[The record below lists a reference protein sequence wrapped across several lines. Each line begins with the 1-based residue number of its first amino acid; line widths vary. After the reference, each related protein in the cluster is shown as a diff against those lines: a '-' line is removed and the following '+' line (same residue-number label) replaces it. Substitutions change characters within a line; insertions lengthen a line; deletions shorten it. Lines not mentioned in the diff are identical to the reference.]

1 MGGVFTRAGMIA
13 ICGFSFLFVWFRF
26 CEKDAFL
33 RVGHRTFDP
42 EKVYLRPEGLARPQI
57 AKTSILRYYVA
68 MANKEYLTQARFE
81 ELQHELK
88 SLKFDKRKEIAD
100 ELEFAKSLG
109 DLSEN
114 AEYHEAREAQAAL
127 EDRISQLES
136 ILASAEIVSTHKSDT
151 ADIGSKVTV
160 QKKGE
165 KETRVY
171 IIVGSEEIDTAAG
184 KVSFK
189 SPIGQALLGKK
200 KGENFTVV
208 TPTKEVEYTV
218 VSIA

>member
-1 MGGVFTRAGMIA
+1 
-13 ICGFSFLFVWFRF
+13 
-26 CEKDAFL
+26 
-33 RVGHRTFDP
+33 
-42 EKVYLRPEGLARPQI
+42 
-57 AKTSILRYYVA
+57 

-88 SLKFDKRKEIAD
+88 SLKFDKRKEIAE

-136 ILASAEIVSTHKSDT
+136 ILASAEIVAAHKSDV

-165 KETRVY
+165 KETRVF

-189 SPIGQALLGKK
+189 SPIGQSLLGKK
-200 KGENFTVV
+200 KGDDFVV
-208 TPTKEVEYTV
+208 TTPTKEVTYSV
-218 VSIA
+218 ISIA

>member
-1 MGGVFTRAGMIA
+1 
-13 ICGFSFLFVWFRF
+13 
-26 CEKDAFL
+26 
-33 RVGHRTFDP
+33 
-42 EKVYLRPEGLARPQI
+42 
-57 AKTSILRYYVA
+57 

-189 SPIGQALLGKK
+189 SPIGQALFGKK
-200 KGENFTVV
+200 KGEEFIVQ
-208 TPTKEVEYTV
+208 TPTKEVEYSV
-218 VSIA
+218 VSIG

>member
-1 MGGVFTRAGMIA
+1 
-13 ICGFSFLFVWFRF
+13 
-26 CEKDAFL
+26 
-33 RVGHRTFDP
+33 
-42 EKVYLRPEGLARPQI
+42 
-57 AKTSILRYYVA
+57 

-81 ELQHELK
+81 ELEHELK
-88 SLKFDKRKEIAD
+88 SLKFDKRKEIA
-100 ELEFAKSLG
+100 EQIEFAKSLG

-114 AEYHEAREAQAAL
+114 AEYHDAREAQAAL

-151 ADIGSKVTV
+151 ADIGSRVTV

-165 KETRVY
+165 KETKVF

-189 SPIGQALLGKK
+189 SPIGQALFGKK
-200 KGENFTVV
+200 KGEEFVV
-208 TPTKEVEYTV
+208 HTPTKEVTYSV
-218 VSIA
+218 VSIG

>member
-1 MGGVFTRAGMIA
+1 
-13 ICGFSFLFVWFRF
+13 
-26 CEKDAFL
+26 
-33 RVGHRTFDP
+33 
-42 EKVYLRPEGLARPQI
+42 
-57 AKTSILRYYVA
+57 

>member
-1 MGGVFTRAGMIA
+1 
-13 ICGFSFLFVWFRF
+13 
-26 CEKDAFL
+26 
-33 RVGHRTFDP
+33 
-42 EKVYLRPEGLARPQI
+42 
-57 AKTSILRYYVA
+57 
-68 MANKEYLTQARFE
+68 MANKEYLTQAKFE

-88 SLKFDKRKEIAD
+88 ALKFDKRKEIAD
-100 ELEFAKSLG
+100 QIEFAKSLG

-114 AEYHEAREAQAAL
+114 AEYHDAREAQAAL
-127 EDRISQLES
+127 EDRIATLENV
-136 ILASAEIVSTHKSDT
+136 LASAEIVALHKSDT
-151 ADIGSKVTV
+151 ADIGSRVTV

-165 KETRVY
+165 KETRVF

-200 KGENFTVV
+200 KGEEFIVQ
-208 TPTKEVEYTV
+208 TPTKEVSYTV

>member
-1 MGGVFTRAGMIA
+1 
-13 ICGFSFLFVWFRF
+13 
-26 CEKDAFL
+26 
-33 RVGHRTFDP
+33 
-42 EKVYLRPEGLARPQI
+42 
-57 AKTSILRYYVA
+57 

-165 KETRVY
+165 KETHVY